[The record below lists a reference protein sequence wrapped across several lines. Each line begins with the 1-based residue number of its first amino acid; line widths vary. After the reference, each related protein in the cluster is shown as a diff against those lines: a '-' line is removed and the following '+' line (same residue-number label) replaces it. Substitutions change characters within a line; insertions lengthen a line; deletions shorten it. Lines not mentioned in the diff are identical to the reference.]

1 MNVARF
7 DPVKD
12 VADGAR
18 KARILVV
25 DDDDSMRALVREAL
39 LRTGYEVVEAKDGAA
54 LLRSIDAAQ
63 RGYGSYD
70 MIIAD
75 VRMPG
80 DSGLA
85 GLANLR
91 EHDAHTPFILMTG
104 FTDADVR
111 EDAIRLGASEMFEKP
126 FPVRRL
132 VEAVRELIPP
142 TL

>member
-7 DPVKD
+7 APVQD

-25 DDDDSMRALVREAL
+25 DDDDGMRALVREAL

-54 LLRSIDAAQ
+54 LLRSIDAAH
-63 RGYGSYD
+63 RGYGWYD
-70 MIIAD
+70 LIIAD

-80 DSGLA
+80 DSGLS

-104 FTDADVR
+104 FPDADVR